1 MKNPKGIWLPVLCS
15 ATLFAGC
22 SSSKGVSS
30 TCSATFEGVK
40 TQIVLQAEKEDG
52 TVDSLRYVETV
63 PLSDLLDYGETEND
77 LQEEI
82 QDEIEEYQENYGVN
96 KSAISYKLGDQD
108 VTFTIQLSV
117 QEFIGSNEPVY
128 FDYLID
134 GLEGQGYY
142 CD

>member
-1 MKNPKGIWLPVLCS
+1 MKNTKVIGLSVLCS
-15 ATLFAGC
+15 ATVLAGC

-30 TCSATFEGVK
+30 TCSATFQGIK
-40 TQIVLQAEKEDG
+40 TQIVLQAEKEDAA
-52 TVDSLRYVETV
+52 VDSLRYIETV
-63 PLSDLLDYGETEND
+63 PKSDLLEYGETEND
-77 LQEEI
+77 LQDEI
-82 QDEIEEYQENYGVN
+82 QDEIEEYQENYGVS
-96 KSAISYKLGDQD
+96 KSAISYKVGDQD

-117 QEFIGSNEPVY
+117 QEFIGSNAPVY